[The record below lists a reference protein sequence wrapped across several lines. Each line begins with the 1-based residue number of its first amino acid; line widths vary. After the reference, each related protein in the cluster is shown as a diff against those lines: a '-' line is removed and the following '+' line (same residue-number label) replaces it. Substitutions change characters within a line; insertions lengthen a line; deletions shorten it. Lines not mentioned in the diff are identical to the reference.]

1 MSGKQGHRAEKKEG
15 KAVWPKTLKENERYT
30 IRDENSAVGAY
41 LPVVAARDGIKIY
54 AVDRGIIP
62 ESNGQKKCDFLAI
75 TDDCEVKYFIELK
88 GPNLETA
95 YDEILGTIQYLKK
108 DSGHQEWVA
117 CKARSRAYGVISSP
131 DRQRVPKVARSHE
144 TALAKSLRNLNGQ
157 DVENMFDLILYVKVL
172 KKGSYSRKGNR
183 IQCSPEDPMPLR

>member
-1 MSGKQGHRAEKKEG
+1 MSSKQGHRAEKKEG
-15 KAVWPKTLKENERYT
+15 KASWPKILKENDRYI
-30 IRDENSAVGAY
+30 IRDETSAVGAY

-75 TDDCEVKYFIELK
+75 TDGCEVKYFIELK
-88 GPNLETA
+88 GANLDAA
-95 YDEILGTIQYLKK
+95 YEEILGTIRYLKK
-108 DSGHQEWVA
+108 DERYREWL
-117 CKARSRAYGVISSP
+117 ARKSESRAFGLISSP

-144 TALAKSLRNLNGQ
+144 IALAKSLRNLNGQ

-172 KKGSYSRKGNR
+172 KKGNYSRKGNR

>member
-15 KAVWPKTLKENERYT
+15 KAVWLKTLKENERYT

-41 LPVVAARDGIKIY
+41 LPVV
-54 AVDRGIIP
+54 IP

-88 GPNLETA
+88 GANLETA

-144 TALAKSLRNLNGQ
+144 IALAKSLRNLNGQ
-157 DVENMFDLILYVKVL
+157 GVESMYDLILYVKVL
-172 KKGSYSRKGNR
+172 KKGSCSRKGNR